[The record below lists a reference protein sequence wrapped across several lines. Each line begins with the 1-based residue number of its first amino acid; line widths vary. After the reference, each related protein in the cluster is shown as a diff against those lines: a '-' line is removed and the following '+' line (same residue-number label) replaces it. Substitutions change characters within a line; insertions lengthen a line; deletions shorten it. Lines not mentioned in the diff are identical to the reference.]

1 METHDQIRILRIQ
14 KDENDD
20 NLSSLKK
27 QNDHIKLKLDNSED
41 CHRKCMTEEK
51 ITFQKLAGLCVN
63 ESDLFVR
70 NTKYNEMK
78 NKNLS
83 TDISET
89 EENLRKVALVVKNL
103 KHNQNDYETKSMN
116 ARSNLEQ
123 KSSNE
128 QSVCEDQVN
137 ILNEIFLCKLIL
149 LQEQKIEESNQKVYQ
164 LTNEIESKQKEVNNT
179 KQMFFS
185 TTLRNFRHWK
195 RLLS

>member
-27 QNDHIKLKLDNSED
+27 QNDHIKLKLDNSDD
-41 CHRKCMTEEK
+41 CHQKCMTEEK

-137 ILNEIFLCKLIL
+137 ILNKIFLCKLI
-149 LQEQKIEESNQKVYQ
+149 
-164 LTNEIESKQKEVNNT
+164 
-179 KQMFFS
+179 FF
-185 TTLRNFRHWK
+185 W
-195 RLLS
+195 